1 MIPIT
6 KPYIQNSDLK
16 FVKDVFNS
24 KIFTDGRYQK
34 QTEFLIQKLI
44 KSKFIALTQSCT
56 SALEISA
63 ILLNLKKGDEVI
75 MPSYGFVSISNAI
88 ALRGAKPVFA
98 EIDPHTLNI
107 CPKDIERKIT
117 KKTVAIYL
125 IHYAG
130 HSCDLDKIL
139 KIKKKYKIY
148 LIEDAAHAF
157 LGKYKNKYLGTFGDI
172 GVFSFHET
180 KNFIGGQGGCISINN
195 KKFIK
200 RVNYILDKGTN
211 RKEFIKDYRK
221 KIINSNKLKD
231 FYSWVDLGSEFRASE
246 LSSALIYSQ
255 LLKRTIIQKKRES
268 IWKRYVDLFE
278 SIEYEKLHI
287 IKPLKDSLSAYHL
300 MVIIFHDLKVSDE
313 FKKFLKNLNIAA
325 TFHYV
330 PLHISKI
337 GKTYS
342 KAKLP
347 ITENIFRRV
356 IRLPLFPGMKNKE
369 FLKIQKS
376 IKSFFKKIS

>member
-34 QTEFLIQKLI
+34 KTEFLIQKLI

-278 SIEYEKLHI
+278 SIEYEKLYI
-287 IKPLKDSLSAYHL
+287 IKPLKNSLSAYHL

>member
-6 KPYIQNSDLK
+6 KPYVQNSDLK
-16 FVKDVFNS
+16 FIKNVFNS
-24 KIFTDGRYQK
+24 KIFTDGKYQK
-34 QTEFLIQKLI
+34 KTEFLIQKLI

-56 SALEISA
+56 SALEISS

-98 EIDPHTLNI
+98 EIDPNTLNI
-107 CPKDIERKIT
+107 CPKDIEKKIT

-139 KIKKKYKIY
+139 KIKRKHKIY
-148 LIEDAAHAF
+148 LIEDSAHAF
-157 LGKYKNKYLGTFGDI
+157 LGKYKNKYLGTLGDI

-195 KKFIK
+195 KKFI
-200 RVNYILDKGTN
+200 RRANYILDKGTN
-211 RKEFIKDYRK
+211 RKDFIKDYRK

-231 FYSWVDLGSEFRASE
+231 FYSWVDLGSEFRAPE

-255 LLKRTIIQKKRES
+255 LLKRKIIQNKRMF
-268 IWKRYVDLFE
+268 IWKRYINLFKD
-278 SIEYEKLHI
+278 IKYKKLHI
-287 IKPLKDSLSAYHL
+287 IKPLKNSSSAYHL
-300 MVIIFHDLKVSDE
+300 MVIIFSDLHICNE

-342 KAKLP
+342 KTELP
-347 ITENIFRRV
+347 ITENIFSRV
-356 IRLPLFPGMKNKE
+356 VRLPLFPGMKNKE
-369 FLKIQKS
+369 FFKIQKS
-376 IKSFFKKIS
+376 IKSFFEKIS

>member
-34 QTEFLIQKLI
+34 KTEFLIQKLI

-75 MPSYGFVSISNAI
+75 IPSYGFVSISNAI

-287 IKPLKDSLSAYHL
+287 IKPLKNSLSAYHL

>member
-6 KPYIQNSDLK
+6 KPYVQNSDLK
-16 FVKDVFNS
+16 FVKNVFNS
-24 KIFTDGRYQK
+24 KIFTDGKYQK
-34 QTEFLIQKLI
+34 KTEFLIKKLI

-56 SALEISA
+56 SALEISS

-98 EIDPHTLNI
+98 EIDPNTLNI
-107 CPKDIERKIT
+107 CPKDIEKKIT

-139 KIKKKYKIY
+139 KIKRKHKIY
-148 LIEDAAHAF
+148 LIEDSAHAF
-157 LGKYKNKYLGTFGDI
+157 LGKYKNKYLGTLGDI

-195 KKFIK
+195 KKFI
-200 RVNYILDKGTN
+200 RRANYILDKGTN
-211 RKEFIKDYRK
+211 RKDFIKDYRK

-231 FYSWVDLGSEFRASE
+231 FYSWVDLGSEFRAPE

-255 LLKRTIIQKKRES
+255 LLKRKIIQNKRKF
-268 IWKRYVDLFE
+268 IWKRYVNLFE
-278 SIEYEKLHI
+278 DIKYKKLRI
-287 IKPLKDSLSAYHL
+287 IKPLKNSSSAYHL
-300 MVIIFHDLKVSDE
+300 MVIIFSDLHICNE

-342 KAKLP
+342 KTELP
-347 ITENIFRRV
+347 ITENIFSRV
-356 IRLPLFPGMKNKE
+356 VRLPLFPGMKNK
-369 FLKIQKS
+369 
-376 IKSFFKKIS
+376 

>member
-34 QTEFLIQKLI
+34 KTEFLIQKLI

-287 IKPLKDSLSAYHL
+287 IKPLKNSLSAYHL

-369 FLKIQKS
+369 FLKIQRS